1 MAAKGRRLVRKSKV
15 ATKGTKK
22 APVKPAA
29 KKVSK
34 AKKASIQK
42 DEKPAKAVE
51 DELDKDKIELGDDSA
66 AEGSSDEDEEE
77 EKGLSDIEQEL
88 QEEMESKN
96 SKTTTTK
103 KGVYKLTKPTAKGKS
118 ARNGQEQKK
127 FGKRGVIYI
136 GRIPHGFY
144 EDELR
149 KYFSQFGEITRLRLS
164 RNRKT
169 GNSKHYGFIEF
180 SDPEVA
186 SIAAETMNNYL
197 LFGHILKCAVIPPEK
212 IHDELFNGAN
222 TKFTVVPWK
231 ELSEKK
237 NDMPKT
243 AEKWAELEKRADDHL
258 KQKQE
263 KLKEAGIDFDLSA
276 L

>member
-51 DELDKDKIELGDDSA
+51 DELDKDKIELGDDST
-66 AEGSSDEDEEE
+66 AEGSSDEDDEE

-180 SDPEVA
+180 SDR
-186 SIAAETMNNYL
+186 STMRDGYL
-197 LFGHILKCAVIPPEK
+197 LRASGRKENDALSPGSSCWGGVPWRCAGGAAPCAACCSGYPCAGMNCCGIPP
-212 IHDELFNGAN
+212 
-222 TKFTVVPWK
+222 
-231 ELSEKK
+231 
-237 NDMPKT
+237 
-243 AEKWAELEKRADDHL
+243 
-258 KQKQE
+258 
-263 KLKEAGIDFDLSA
+263 
-276 L
+276 